1 MAEGNR
7 GEEAK
12 SAGAAAWASGD
23 WGKALQEFSRAISL
37 ASTEGASKDFLK
49 TVYSNR
55 SAVNAKLGK
64 LEDALSDAK
73 KCVEL
78 DPQWAKGHNRLGAAF
93 YGLRNWTSAYNAY
106 NSALR
111 LDPNDA
117 GSKEARDKAQNAIA
131 NANSSRSAG
140 SSSSSS
146 SSSSSAAAATTGG
159 MLGKA
164 QLFTRLALPILFI
177 AYLLPLGAMVSMTAY
192 RAFSFSA
199 LVSVAIQIYS
209 EAGTPRFSTEYL
221 QRAMTTSSGLS
232 VMLAFVLLSSRPY
245 MLVMVAFM
253 LPVLAALLAD
263 YISRS
268 LPPGARFN
276 PEQLPSF
283 LRSGAFAQQLPQL
296 QATLEQLSS
305 PGGTLRIVDTAN
317 QWAATCEIYQGIFL
331 VVELALPT
339 RNLMLI
345 YLWWQYLLMRFTME
359 KASGAHPPVVKLAL
373 TEVDAVVTRYL
384 SFNFVPQAVRGAYA
398 QLKGIITAQADQM
411 AAGGRGA
418 AAGGGGGMMGRLAKS
433 CSVM

>member
-1 MAEGNR
+1 M
-7 GEEAK
+7 EEAK
-12 SAGAAAWASGD
+12 AAGAAAWSSGD
-23 WGKALQEFSRAISL
+23 FGKALQEFSRAISL
-37 ASTEGASKDFLK
+37 ASTEGANKDVMK
-49 TVYSNR
+49 TLFSNR

-64 LEDALSDAK
+64 LEDSLSDAK

-93 YGLRNWTSAYNAY
+93 YGLRNWTAAYNAY
-106 NSALR
+106 NAALR
-111 LDPNDA
+111 IDPNDA
-117 GSKEARDKAQNAIA
+117 GSKEGRDKAQNAIA
-131 NANSSRSAG
+131 NANSTSSSRSAG

-146 SSSSSAAAATTGG
+146 SASAATG

-177 AYLLPLGAMVSMTAY
+177 AYLLPLGAIVSMTAY
-192 RAFSFSA
+192 RAFSFSS
-199 LVSVAIQIYS
+199 LVSVAIQIYT

-221 QRAMTTSSGLS
+221 QRAMTTSAGMS

-253 LPVLAALLAD
+253 LPVLATLLAD
-263 YISRS
+263 YITRS
-268 LPPGARFN
+268 IPPGARVDL
-276 PEQLPSF
+276 EQLPSF

-305 PGGTLRIVDTAN
+305 PGGTRRIVDTAK

-373 TEVDAVVTRYL
+373 TEVDATITRYL
-384 SFNFVPQAVRGAYA
+384 SYNFVPQAVRGAYA
-398 QLKGIITAQADQM
+398 QLKGFIVAQADQM

-418 AAGGGGGMMGRLAKS
+418 AAGGGGGIMGRLAGMARS

>member
-1 MAEGNR
+1 
-7 GEEAK
+7 
-12 SAGAAAWASGD
+12 
-23 WGKALQEFSRAISL
+23 
-37 ASTEGASKDFLK
+37 
-49 TVYSNR
+49 
-55 SAVNAKLGK
+55 
-64 LEDALSDAK
+64 
-73 KCVEL
+73 
-78 DPQWAKGHNRLGAAF
+78 
-93 YGLRNWTSAYNAY
+93 
-106 NSALR
+106 
-111 LDPNDA
+111 
-117 GSKEARDKAQNAIA
+117 
-131 NANSSRSAG
+131 
-140 SSSSSS
+140 
-146 SSSSSAAAATTGG
+146 
-159 MLGKA
+159 MLGRA
-164 QLFTRLALPILFI
+164 QFFTRLALPILFI
-177 AYLLPLGAMVSMTAY
+177 AYLLPLGAVVSMTAY

-305 PGGTLRIVDTAN
+305 PGGTRRIVDTAN

-384 SFNFVPQAVRGAYA
+384 SYNFVPQAVRGAYA

-418 AAGGGGGMMGRLAKS
+418 AAGGGGGMMGRLAGMAKS